1 MDFRSRRGIGIVL
14 VAVVATTVGGGL
26 AGPAPVAAAA
36 PTMTPTV
43 VQGGS
48 NQLSFT
54 WDLAFLPSGE
64 MLVTERAGRVRVYAS
79 GAVGAP
85 LLRTV
90 TIPSVRAEGE
100 AGLMGIA
107 VDLAFAS
114 NRYVYVCASRQIS
127 GEWLNQVLRY
137 TVTISGSWTSGVVIL
152 GAQNPSGSAGEMDAN
167 TIHNGCAVEM
177 DRFGKVWVT
186 MGDAN
191 NAISAQNPN
200 DLNGKI
206 LRIHRDGSIPSD
218 NPIMPGASARTA
230 IFSMG
235 HRNPQGIAFQP
246 VTNRVYAAEHGP
258 STDDEINRI
267 LGGAN
272 YGWPCF
278 TGDSTPGPGGAGCN
292 PDPAAY
298 SGAVWESNSPT
309 LASSGLTFADGTP
322 WADYDG
328 SLFVAQ
334 LKESDLRRHVLSAD
348 GTTTTGAALGE
359 VFFDGT
365 WGRLRAVVRGPAGQL
380 FLTTSNGGND
390 RVIRIAVAT
399 PSVVRIAGSDRYAT
413 AAAISAAHFTP
424 GVPVAYVATGLNFPD
439 ALAGG
444 AAAAHDHGPLLLV
457 TQNSIPS
464 ATAAEL
470 SRLHPGKIRV
480 LGGPGAVSNAVASAL
495 DAYTTGPVQRLSGA
509 DRYATAAAV
518 SAATFSPG
526 VAAVFIATGANCPD
540 ALSAGGAAGHFGGP
554 ILLTT
559 ANQLPAPIQ
568 TELSRLDPQQVF
580 ILGGTAVISS
590 GVASTVNALTDGPV
604 TRLAGANRYGTSAA
618 VSAATW
624 SRSNIV
630 YVATGENFPDGL
642 AGGAAAGSADKPL
655 LIVEA
660 GAVPTVIGQDIIRL
674 HPSQI
679 IIFGGTG
686 AVSAAVQAKLLS
698 ILAAP

>member
-1 MDFRSRRGIGIVL
+1 M
-14 VAVVATTVGGGL
+14 
-26 AGPAPVAAAA
+26 
-36 PTMTPTV
+36 
-43 VQGGS
+43 
-48 NQLSFT
+48 
-54 WDLAFLPSGE
+54 
-64 MLVTERAGRVRVYAS
+64 
-79 GAVGAP
+79 
-85 LLRTV
+85 

-100 AGLMGIA
+100 SGLMGIA

-114 NRYVYVCASRQIS
+114 NRFVYVCASRQIG
-127 GEWLNQVLRY
+127 GEWLNQLIRY
-137 TVTISGSWTSGVVIL
+137 TVTTTGSWTSGVVIL
-152 GAQNPSGSAGEMDAN
+152 GAQNSATEMNAN

-200 DLNGKI
+200 DYNGKI
-206 LRIHRDGSIPSD
+206 LRVHRDGGVPSD
-218 NPIMPGASARTA
+218 NPVMPGASARTHV
-230 IFSMG
+230 FSMG

-246 VTNRVYAAEHGP
+246 NPNRVYAAEHGP

-278 TGDSTPGPGGAGCN
+278 TGDNTPGPGGAGCN

-359 VFFDGT
+359 VFFNQT

-390 RVIRIAVAT
+390 RVIRVSVAT
-399 PSVVRIAGSDRYAT
+399 PSVVRIAGADRYAT

-424 GVPVAYVATGLNFPD
+424 GVPVAYVATGLAFPD

-444 AAAAHDHGPLLLV
+444 AAAAHDGGPLLLV

-470 SRLHPGKIRV
+470 SRLHPAKIRV
-480 LGGPGAVSNAVASAL
+480 LGGPGAVSNAVATAL
-495 DAYTTGPVQRLSGA
+495 DAYTTGPVERLSGA

-518 SAATFSPG
+518 SAATFTTG
-526 VAAVFIATGANCPD
+526 VAAVFIATGTNFPD

-554 ILLTT
+554 ILLT
-559 ANQLPAPIQ
+559 LPTQVPASVQ
-568 TELSRLDPQQVF
+568 AELNRLDPQQVF
-580 ILGGTAVISS
+580 ILGGTGVISS
-590 GVASTVNALTDGPV
+590 GVAATVDALTDGPV

-618 VSAATW
+618 VSIATW

-630 YVATGENFPDGL
+630 YVATGVNFPDGL
-642 AGGAAAGSADKPL
+642 AGGAAAGFTDRPL

-660 GAVPTVIGQDIIRL
+660 GAVPTVIGQEIIRL

-679 IIFGGTG
+679 IILGGTG
-686 AVSAAVQAKLLS
+686 AVRPLCRPSCSRSSPRHKGPAAGRG
-698 ILAAP
+698 